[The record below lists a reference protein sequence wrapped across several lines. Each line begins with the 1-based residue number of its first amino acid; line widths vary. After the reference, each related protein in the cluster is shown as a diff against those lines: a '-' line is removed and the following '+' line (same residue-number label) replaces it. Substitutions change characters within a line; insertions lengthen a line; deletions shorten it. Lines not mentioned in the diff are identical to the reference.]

1 MWNIF
6 ICCGVI
12 LVVKKNINLY
22 TYIMKG
28 DKMKKS
34 KKTNKLNN
42 YKSMIILLG
51 AIIIGGIVGLIWK
64 DGAKVLSP
72 FGDLFLNMLLIVVVP
87 LIFLTITSSIYKMS
101 EPKRIG
107 KILITTFLVFLITSV
122 VAVFIGI
129 ASTYIFKLVDT
140 KNGEKIKASLVL
152 DDKKTEKE
160 ELNFLDRTVQTV
172 SVDDFAKLLSRDNMI
187 ALIVVSILIGIAMN
201 MSKEKAELFY
211 KLIVS
216 MTDILMNF
224 IKIIMYYAPIG
235 LGCYFAAM
243 VGTFGGSIAI
253 GYIKTFVIYLVTCV
267 FFYFVIYSIFAYIS
281 AGKLGVKRFWTN
293 ILPSTLTA
301 LATCSSAASM
311 PVNIECT
318 KKIGV
323 SDDITETTVSL
334 GTSFHK
340 DGSVIG
346 SVFKIMFLVYLFNG
360 TSEITI
366 LKIIG
371 IALIA
376 TLLVTA
382 VPIGGGTISEMLII
396 TMLGYPIAA
405 LPILTIIAT
414 IIDSPATVL
423 NVVGD
428 SASAMITNRIVDG
441 KKWLIKKHS

>member
-1 MWNIF
+1 M
-6 ICCGVI
+6 
-12 LVVKKNINLY
+12 VKINVNLY
-22 TYIMKG
+22 TYTMRG
-28 DKMKKS
+28 ENMKKL
-34 KKTNKLNN
+34 KN

-51 AIIIGGIVGLIWK
+51 AIILGGIVGLIWGE
-64 DGAKVLSP
+64 GASVLSP

-87 LIFLTITSSIYKMS
+87 LIFLTITSSIYKMKQ
-101 EPKRIG
+101 PKRIG
-107 KILITTFLVFLITSV
+107 KILGTTFLVFLLTSV
-122 VAVFIGI
+122 VAVLIGI
-129 ASTYIFKLVDT
+129 ASTYAFKLVDT
-140 KNGEKIKASLVL
+140 KNGEQIKESLVL
-152 DDKKTEKE
+152 DDETTEKT
-160 ELNFLDRTVQTV
+160 ELNFLDRTVQAV
-172 SVDDFAKLLSRDNMI
+172 SVNDFQKLLSRDNMI
-187 ALIVVSILIGIAMN
+187 ALIVVSIMVGIAMS
-201 MSKEKAELFY
+201 MAKEKAEPFF
-211 KLIVS
+211 KFIESATEV
-216 MTDILMNF
+216 LMNF
-224 IKIIMYYAPIG
+224 IKIVMYYAPIG

-243 VGTFGGSIAI
+243 VGTFGGSIAV
-253 GYIKTFVIYLVTCV
+253 GYIKTFVIYLIACA
-267 FFYFVIYSIFAYIS
+267 FCYFVVYTLFAYIS

-293 ILPSTLTA
+293 ILPSTITA

-323 SDDITETTVSL
+323 SNDVAETTVSL

-360 TSEITI
+360 MGEISI
-366 LKIIG
+366 LKIMG

-396 TMLGYPIAA
+396 TMLGYPVAA

-414 IIDSPATVL
+414 IIDSPATIL

-428 SASAMITNRIVDG
+428 SASAMLTNRIVDG
-441 KKWLIKKHS
+441 KKWLKEKHS